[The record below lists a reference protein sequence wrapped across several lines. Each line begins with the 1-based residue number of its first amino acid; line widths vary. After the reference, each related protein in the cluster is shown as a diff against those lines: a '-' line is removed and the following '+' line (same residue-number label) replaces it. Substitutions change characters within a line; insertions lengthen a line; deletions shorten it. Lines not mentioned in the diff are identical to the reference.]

1 MILRL
6 SDDRYAAAVEAARAQ
21 VADRL
26 SAINAEIAEYEQL
39 QEAVSE
45 RLGRREFKT
54 MAAFDKANKPIVDAL
69 DRLYTER
76 EALSEGSPEGPTKAQ
91 PAAAIAAQWDDADN
105 SERRS
110 MLTKA
115 LGGSTLYLDKY
126 IKRPGPRVF
135 DRNRLR
141 LVTPDGTTVT
151 FGDLT

>member
-1 MILRL
+1 VILRL

-26 SAINAEIAEYEQL
+26 SVINAEIAEYEEL

-54 MAAFDKANKPIVDAL
+54 MAAFDKANKPIVEQL
-69 DRLYTER
+69 DKLYAER
-76 EALSEGSPEGPTKAQ
+76 EALSGGSPEGPTKAQ
-91 PAAAIAAQWDDADN
+91 PAAAIAAQWDTADN

-115 LGGSTLYLDKY
+115 LGGSTLFLDKY
-126 IKRPGPRVF
+126 VKRPGPRVF

-141 LVTPDGTTVT
+141 LVAPDGTTVT
-151 FGDLT
+151 VGDLT